1 MHDVGQLVQA
11 QHRSKAPS
19 EKVKRAEFL
28 IIAID
33 IQWDSDFDCEH
44 GLDYEWHLKADQ
56 PNHSKFNQM
65 AAILFLFSSIFK

>member
-44 GLDYEWHLKADQ
+44 GLDYEWHQK
-56 PNHSKFNQM
+56 SKQNE
-65 AAILFLFSSIFK
+65 